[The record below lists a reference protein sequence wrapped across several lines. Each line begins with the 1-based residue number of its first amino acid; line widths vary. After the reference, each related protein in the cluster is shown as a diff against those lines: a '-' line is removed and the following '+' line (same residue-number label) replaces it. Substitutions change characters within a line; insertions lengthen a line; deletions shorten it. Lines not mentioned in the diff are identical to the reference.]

1 MSIEVKSTA
10 FLYSRVS
17 TEEQSSKGNS
27 LKIQQ
32 EILYKYCQLSD
43 VVIQKEFAEEY
54 SAKTFKKTTVEK
66 ADGRSRK
73 FKTKT

>member
-54 SAKTFKKTTVEK
+54 SAKTFK
-66 ADGRSRK
+66 RP
-73 FKTKT
+73 